1 MACDCQLSADS
12 EIQVECY
19 STQLKQWPQF
29 GKHILA
35 QYNDNRVIVYQA
47 FNPVIANYAVANQRF
62 GGPEYK
68 MDRMTWIKPNFLWMM
83 YRSGWA
89 SKKNQERILAIHLTR
104 EGFEEIL
111 RKAYTVNREREENVE
126 RAAVNVRLQWD
137 PDHDPMGQSVARRAI
152 QLGLKHNVKE
162 RFINEFTVKIED
174 ITSFV
179 HEQHKFVES
188 GELEK
193 LLTPTERV
201 YVPQDPTIPK
211 LIELDSQE

>member
-1 MACDCQLSADS
+1 MACDCQLSTDS
-12 EIQVECY
+12 EIQVESY
-19 STQLKQWPQF
+19 STQLKQWPQL

>member
-1 MACDCQLSADS
+1 MACDCQLSTDS
-12 EIQVECY
+12 EIQVESY
-19 STQLKQWPQF
+19 STQLKQWPQL

-137 PDHDPMGQSVARRAI
+137 PDHDPMGQSVTRRAI

-193 LLTPTERV
+193 LLTPMERV